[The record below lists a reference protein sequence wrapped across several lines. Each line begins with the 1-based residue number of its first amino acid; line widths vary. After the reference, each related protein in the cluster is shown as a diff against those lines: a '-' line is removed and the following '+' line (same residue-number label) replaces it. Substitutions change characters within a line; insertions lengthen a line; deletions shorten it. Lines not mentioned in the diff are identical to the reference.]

1 MRRAGLATG
10 LISNRANDEILV
22 CDRLMEAIEM
32 EREIDWQRAVATS
45 LADIVRMYDA
55 APFTGD
61 LAPEHGVPP
70 FALRA
75 SLLHFGMEQGM
86 KALVKRYKPDTSN
99 KEMRD
104 IGHSLHRAY
113 KALDPNARC
122 SLDDCFED
130 ARCFYEIK
138 PAGQWKHLKDLEQY
152 LQAIGSEKQF
162 EDYRYWALD
171 KDEWFRHRPLMEL
184 RIARELVRFIGDD
197 LGNFGRAIGGPFFL
211 SERLERLLQDCL
223 MSHTIPINWGEDDI
237 QQHYQDAFRLREK
250 AGSWLQ
256 VLEKA
261 VRDEFVGREGVQFLL
276 RRQYDTFCDAKE
288 TQSDPAFRHA
298 LERMTAVRSR
308 LSSSL
313 KADLD
318 EKGGWLFIRAPGR
331 DLLVGD
337 CIRRSDGRWRVIV
350 PFYGAEL
357 AADRQSAIDLVI
369 KRGTEEIYV
378 QVNDDKPRKHRI
390 VGSLHLPSGIHEI
403 AEGCNLSDPEESIDF
418 WDPPDWLPVGASV
431 KLWRLFGGGDPWY
444 ESSTAVVLKVE
455 DCKATLQ
462 FDEVPMFRMG
472 KPYFLAEDE
481 NAT

>member
-61 LAPEHGVPP
+61 FSPEHGVPH

-75 SLLHFGMEQGM
+75 SLLHYGIEQGM
-86 KALVKRYKPDTSN
+86 KALVRRDKPDAGTA
-99 KEMRD
+99 EMKKLS
-104 IGHSLHRAY
+104 HSLHSTY
-113 KALDPNARC
+113 KALDPDARC
-122 SLDDCFED
+122 LLDDCFED

-138 PAGQWKHLKDLEQY
+138 PAGRWKHLKDLEQY
-152 LQAIGSEKQF
+152 LKAIGSKKQF
-162 EDYRYWALD
+162 EAYRYWALD
-171 KDEWFRHRPLMEL
+171 KDDWFAHRPLMEL
-184 RIARELVRFIGDD
+184 RITRELVRFIGDD
-197 LGNFGRAIGGPFFL
+197 LTNFSGAIGGPFFL
-211 SERLERLLQDCL
+211 SGRLEQMLKLCL
-223 MSHTIPINWGEDDI
+223 PSRIPPHWSEDDSRR
-237 QQHYQDAFRLREK
+237 HYQDAYRLRNE
-250 AGSWLQ
+250 AGSWLR
-256 VLEKA
+256 VLERA
-261 VRDEFVGREGVQFLL
+261 VRENFAGQEGVQLLL
-276 RRQYDTFCDAKE
+276 RRQYEAFRNTKE
-288 TQSDPAFRHA
+288 MNSDPAFCHA
-298 LERMTAVRSR
+298 LERMTAVRFR

-337 CIRRSDGRWRVIV
+337 CIRQSDGRWRVIV